1 MRYYG
6 REQASGAL
14 RHSRGGDGAK
24 SLAMGGRERG
34 MIDKL
39 EPSIGPVRARAG
51 EETGAAPRA
60 PAAPAPGVPAP
71 AASPSRAKGPPQDPV
86 AFQRWLGIEQLKLQ
100 MRRLELETKR
110 AEAPAP
116 RALPPALPILIG
128 VVVVLLLAGVAF
140 LAAQVLSLRDEVAM
154 LRGAEATLSERIEA
168 LEVPPAPQA
177 TAPTTPPPASATA
190 PAAPASAAPSPAT
203 PGPATSAPADPLV
216 PLAGTTPTPAQ
227 NAPAANPPA
236 PATAALPGAGYTVRI
251 FAPVNTVPKARV
263 DAFTAPLKAAGFDVV
278 VSDTGVVQTTSNT
291 LSFHA
296 GSADM
301 ANEVAGIIQKRRPA
315 LGVELRASPSIPES
329 ARQVLILNLTEDAF
343 N

>member
-1 MRYYG
+1 
-6 REQASGAL
+6 
-14 RHSRGGDGAK
+14 
-24 SLAMGGRERG
+24 

-71 AASPSRAKGPPQDPV
+71 AASPNRAKGPPQDPV

-116 RALPPALPILIG
+116 RALPPVLPILFG
-128 VVVVLLLAGVAF
+128 LVLVLLLAGVAF
-140 LAAQVLSLRDEVAM
+140 LAAQVLSLRDEVAT
-154 LRGAEATLSERIEA
+154 LRGAEAMLSERLA
-168 LEVPPAPQA
+168 SLEVPPVPQA
-177 TAPTTPPPASATA
+177 
-190 PAAPASAAPSPAT
+190 AAPASAAPSPATPSPAT

-216 PLAGTTPTPAQ
+216 PLAGTTPAPAP

-251 FAPVNTVPKARV
+251 FAPINTVPKARV

-301 ANEVAGIIQKRRPA
+301 ASDVAEIIQKRRPA
-315 LGVELRASPSIPES
+315 LGVELRASPSIPDS